1 MDYTDHL
8 IVDLDGTLTRS
19 DTLYEA
25 FFKFIK
31 LDFYSNLILSIK
43 WVLKGKLFF
52 KNELSKVV
60 LIDPSKL
67 PFSEEVID
75 CIKEHKRN
83 KYRIILCSA
92 SHERQVKLV
101 ADHLGIFDDHYGS
114 TLTRNIKGKD
124 KLAFIVRKLGI
135 EKFSYIGNSK
145 ADIYLW
151 QKSKIIYLAN
161 CNFLLKRKIRNDFNT
176 CIDLTKCKN
185 FYYQFKEFI
194 KAARIYQW
202 VKNLLVFIPM
212 ILAASFDQNDF
223 YETLVAFI
231 CISLSASAVYI
242 TNDIFDIESDRNHP
256 RKKLR
261 PIANGEISIPIAI
274 FTAMFLFTV
283 SVLISY
289 LFFSL
294 EFLILILSYILLN
307 FLYSTGL
314 KKLDYVALFILS
326 IFYTFRIFAGGIAS
340 SIEVSKWLIFFSI
353 FFFLSLSAVKRLGEL
368 YNLTASEFE
377 GSGRGFKKQ
386 DYKQLKLFSLSNA
399 LLSFLVLSFYLF
411 SENALRIYENTS
423 FLYLI
428 PILTFAWFY
437 NLYHSSVN
445 GNLTD
450 DPIIYAMKDEKS
462 LIIGLI
468 TIVSFILALI

>member
-31 LDFYSNLILSIK
+31 LDFFSNLILSIK

-75 CIKEHKRN
+75 CIKEHKKN

-124 KLAFIVRKLGI
+124 KLAFLVRKLGI

-151 QKSKIIYLAN
+151 QKSKIIYFAN

-212 ILAASFDQNDF
+212 ILAASFNQNDF

-231 CISLSASAVYI
+231 CISLSA
-242 TNDIFDIESDRNHP
+242 
-256 RKKLR
+256 
-261 PIANGEISIPIAI
+261 
-274 FTAMFLFTV
+274 
-283 SVLISY
+283 
-289 LFFSL
+289 
-294 EFLILILSYILLN
+294 
-307 FLYSTGL
+307 
-314 KKLDYVALFILS
+314 
-326 IFYTFRIFAGGIAS
+326 
-340 SIEVSKWLIFFSI
+340 
-353 FFFLSLSAVKRLGEL
+353 
-368 YNLTASEFE
+368 
-377 GSGRGFKKQ
+377 
-386 DYKQLKLFSLSNA
+386 
-399 LLSFLVLSFYLF
+399 
-411 SENALRIYENTS
+411 
-423 FLYLI
+423 
-428 PILTFAWFY
+428 
-437 NLYHSSVN
+437 
-445 GNLTD
+445 
-450 DPIIYAMKDEKS
+450 
-462 LIIGLI
+462 
-468 TIVSFILALI
+468 